1 MKRII
6 DKENHDVV
14 SSTWPYGKIR
24 DDSGAND
31 GTPVNADVY
40 QDHHQFF
47 EKLMDDNL
55 EPPNGQLDNSV
66 NGFQLNDALT
76 RQIFGANLITKAC
89 TTQTTYNILQG
100 ELLTNNVAVIFG
112 DSTIIRNGNT
122 DRLQINASNT
132 IFVVYNKNVYV
143 VYQNYLNNDY
153 AITNNQ
159 TVYILKGRGVF
170 GLPIMSIENT
180 LPNATPLVINSWLL
194 DTYEKPFI
202 VELSQSSVLFD
213 NPSFVLSLF
222 RINFDLRNK
231 QLTINIRFTFNPLG
245 VVNSGEEAIL
255 NINRSEIPEQFYNV
269 IQIAINR
276 NENIVC
282 CYAGLGH
289 LYPSMYKLATFVNG
303 ISLRKM
309 GDANN
314 YNNFSDDYDYSLN
327 FVYPL

>member
-1 MKRII
+1 MKRIT
-6 DKENHDVV
+6 DKENHDIV

-55 EPPNGQLDNSV
+55 ETPSGQLDNSV

-89 TTQTTYNILQG
+89 TTQATYNILQG
-100 ELLTNNVAVIFG
+100 ELETNNVAVIFG
-112 DSTIIRNGNT
+112 DTTIIRTANT
-122 DRLQINASNT
+122 DKLQINANNT

-143 VYQNYLNNDY
+143 VYQNYLNNVY

-159 TVYILKGRGVF
+159 TVYILKERGVF

-194 DTYEKPFI
+194 DTYERPFI
-202 VELSQSSVLFD
+202 VELSQTSINTSAI
-213 NPSFVLSLF
+213 SMIMQLF
-222 RINFDLRNK
+222 RIKLDSRNK
-231 QLTINIRFTFNPLG
+231 EVTINIRFQYNP
-245 VVNSGEEAIL
+245 VNTPNSADESIL
-255 NINRSEIPEQFYNV
+255 FV
-269 IQIAINR
+269 NR
-276 NENIVC
+276 NEIPNLFYTIIENAIQSNFVTC
-282 CYAGLGH
+282 LSQVGTTHAFPL
-289 LYPSMYKLATFVNG
+289 MFKLFCNNG
-303 ISLRKM
+303 ISLRKYLD
-309 GDANN
+309 GNN
-314 YNNFSDDYDYSLN
+314 YPASNDLYDFSLN